1 MWCVIVA
8 AADEWP
14 RTQAREIVLP
24 TDDGLVQARLRELS
38 QPIKL
43 FGESKAA
50 RRER

>member
-1 MWCVIVA
+1 MLVPLHLCSLVH
-8 AADEWP
+8 
-14 RTQAREIVLP
+14 RSQAREIVLP
-24 TDDGLVQARLRELS
+24 TDDALVQARLRELS